1 MQDKRT
7 LTLELPA
14 HIAAGLEARVAAGH
28 ARDESDAVADAVEGT
43 IDDGLHDGITTEG
56 AARYDRVIAGETALS
71 PRLLAADIDRR
82 RRARL
87 VPPASADAVGIA

>member
-14 HIAAGLEARVAAGH
+14 HIAAELEARAAAGH
-28 ARDESDAVADAVEGT
+28 ARDGSEAVADAVERT
-43 IDDGLHDGITTEG
+43 IDDGMRDWIATEG
-56 AARYDRVIAGETALS
+56 AARYDRVMAGETTIS
-71 PRLLAADIDRR
+71 PRRLAADIDRR

-87 VPPASADAVGIA
+87 AAAGER